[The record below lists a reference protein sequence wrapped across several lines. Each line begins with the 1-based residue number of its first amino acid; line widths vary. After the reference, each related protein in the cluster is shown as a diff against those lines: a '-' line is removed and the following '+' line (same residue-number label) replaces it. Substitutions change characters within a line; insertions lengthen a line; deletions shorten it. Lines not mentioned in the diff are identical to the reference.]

1 MINIPK
7 IKKIHFF
14 KKKKNTSIGCKV
26 QKKIFSKEKSE
37 EKIDILLKKINI
49 FTSGYHLQ
57 GISFM
62 IHSLKEQEKN
72 CAVLDLNYSYIS
84 YTKYARMEQ
93 YITETLI
100 LPEFLDN
107 QIYKTI
113 PEAMNYY
120 VVTEDFAL
128 LKQLKCYEKE
138 IEGTVIVNRYTNTI
152 DREEFSFLNPI
163 FINEMG
169 G

>member
-1 MINIPK
+1 MID
-7 IKKIHFF
+7 
-14 KKKKNTSIGCKV
+14 T
-26 QKKIFSKEKSE
+26 
-37 EKIDILLKKINI
+37 
-49 FTSGYHLQ
+49 
-57 GISFM
+57 
-62 IHSLKEQEKN
+62 
-72 CAVLDLNYSYIS
+72 
-84 YTKYARMEQ
+84 R
-93 YITETLI
+93 
-100 LPEFLDN
+100 DN